1 MNLTVEYQPITELF
15 RNAHTEGRHFLYEF
29 EVYNLLSLSGS
40 ETPPKCSFIPRNA
53 KPMEEE
59 IMSLPGEKAVLK
71 IISPKRCSAFA
82 FALLQKRTIR
92 RKCLASPP
100 PNCLN
105 A

>member
-15 RNAHTEGRHFLYEF
+15 RNAHAEGRHFLYEF

-59 IMSLPGEKAVLK
+59 IMSLPGER
-71 IISPKRCSAFA
+71 PC
-82 FALLQKRTIR
+82 
-92 RKCLASPP
+92 
-100 PNCLN
+100 
-105 A
+105 

>member
-53 KPMEEE
+53 KPME
-59 IMSLPGEKAVLK
+59 
-71 IISPKRCSAFA
+71 
-82 FALLQKRTIR
+82 
-92 RKCLASPP
+92 
-100 PNCLN
+100 
-105 A
+105 